1 MLFSALGSENK
12 IIQTDAIVIKLN
24 SSGPYIYKTSVTINA
39 YTVCSSSA
47 SKEFSV
53 GKELGKT
60 QIEITLVGEQIAM
73 LVTWVQYIKA
83 IKILIQI
90 LFH

>member
-12 IIQTDAIVIKLN
+12 IKQTDVIVIKLN
-24 SSGPYIYKTSVTINA
+24 SSGPYIYKTSVTITA

-73 LVTWVQYIKA
+73 LVT
-83 IKILIQI
+83 
-90 LFH
+90 

>member
-73 LVTWVQYIKA
+73 LVT
-83 IKILIQI
+83 
-90 LFH
+90 